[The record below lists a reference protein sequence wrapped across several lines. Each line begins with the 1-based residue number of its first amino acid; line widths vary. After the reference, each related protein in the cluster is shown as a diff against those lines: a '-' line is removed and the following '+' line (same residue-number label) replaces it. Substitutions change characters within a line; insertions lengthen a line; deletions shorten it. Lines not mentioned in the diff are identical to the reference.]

1 MVRWWFEHVCVD
13 VAMASTATST
23 TGSDSA
29 LSRLGGIE
37 ALKLKVGPVRRN
49 LFGPVDHQQLQ
60 QDFQRLLCMSVE
72 VANKRWNFDFQADV
86 PGEGTNVVWEELG
99 CQDVP
104 AFYRSGSSKL
114 RPVARP
120 AVDVTKGARQTSSSS
135 GEASPTSSSS
145 SGSGDEYLEVVA
157 TRGCY
162 RLQKPRKRTQA
173 AITDFF
179 KVKKRKLLHYKA
191 SSRQ

>member
-1 MVRWWFEHVCVD
+1 
-13 VAMASTATST
+13 MASTPSAAAAPDMT
-23 TGSDSA
+23 SDSE

-72 VANKRWNFDFQADV
+72 VANKRWNFDFQSDT
-86 PGEGTNVVWEELG
+86 PGQGSNVEWVELS

-104 AFYRSGSSKL
+104 AFYRSCMVG
-114 RPVARP
+114 RPEAGM
-120 AVDVTKGARQTSSSS
+120 AEDTSRTSISS
-135 GEASPTSSSS
+135 GECSPSSSC
-145 SGSGDEYLEVVA
+145 GSGDEYLEVT

-162 RLQKPRKRTQA
+162 RLQRLGKRRQS

-179 KVKKRKLLHYKA
+179 RAKKRKLLHDKA
-191 SSRQ
+191 SFLQ

>member
-1 MVRWWFEHVCVD
+1 MVMVSPSTAGP
-13 VAMASTATST
+13 AMAS
-23 TGSDSA
+23 DSE

-72 VANKRWNFDFQADV
+72 VANNRWNFDFQSEM
-86 PGEGTNVVWEELG
+86 PGEGTNIEWEELR

-104 AFYRSGSSKL
+104 AFYHSCTV
-114 RPVARP
+114 RPVTLPLGKR
-120 AVDVTKGARQTSSSS
+120 RTSSSS
-135 GEASPTSSSS
+135 AESFPGSSS
-145 SGSGDEYLEVVA
+145 SGDEYLEVTA
-157 TRGCY
+157 RGCY
-162 RLQKPRKRTQA
+162 RLKRQGKRRQS

-179 KVKKRKLLHYKA
+179 KVKKRRLLHYKA